1 MIPRCLTH
9 SLTHSLNQPLDPS
22 LFLLQALK
30 DDPEVSIVRV
40 KSSMTKSGLNPY
52 VKTGFRFISVNL
64 RIRNPQ
70 TTRLVMIPAALPVCF
85 D

>member
-1 MIPRCLTH
+1 M
-9 SLTHSLNQPLDPS
+9 
-22 LFLLQALK
+22 

-64 RIRNPQ
+64 RIQNPQ
-70 TTRLVMIPAALPVCF
+70 TTRLVMMPAALPVCMDSCSDF
-85 D
+85 SGRLASFTVTLLSVLISSRVPGT